1 MSTIY
6 KENAHLMKEFLLE
19 FYMGDPDTLDE
30 YDDNDHKRLINRWRY
45 NESQGISFGWFQTS
59 LDGEKE
65 FIARENTC
73 HNDIAKG
80 IAKEILGKAVYCDKL
95 DDDTFK
101 EIVWGI
107 YCLVT
112 YGGRTFSEP
121 RVLTTWKKLSSSKVG
136 EIVSLLGGI
145 EKFKDYHYVTRGCSM
160 GLVEYIESNCVCNMS
175 SDENKMSETL
185 MNSWYISHDTAE
197 MIRYY
202 NMPNSKLASKT
213 AKLGKM
219 TIAQYNSLIRQEGK
233 KTKDT
238 LNEKDM
244 KVNKKYE
251 KEFSNYMEIMN
262 EALKRNDFKAYDVVR
277 DMLDESV
284 SECKHEK
291 ALMNEMRTTNFGILN
306 HIFESELPE
315 LIKKNKKAVKNVI
328 KTIKEDKN
336 LLGEFNF
343 YNTIKNKYTESVSET
358 LTPEELITNVMES
371 LDIDQATLKQSNKK
385 LMKVMVENGVIP
397 SEFVDGEDRKL
408 YEDCHAILSLKKSP
422 NNVIR
427 LAESIKNVGGYMQ
440 SHKGEKASEK
450 SIDSIVEDFERKMKD
465 TLNESEMS
473 FVQQITD
480 FKSPIAEQRKKKLFD
495 KFKNECISKIDT
507 MLKEDSSNDALKGL
521 KSDISKMEFKNE
533 TIVRDMAKLLEIRDI
548 LMDD

>member
-1 MSTIY
+1 MS
-6 KENAHLMKEFLLE
+6 KFLLE
-19 FYMGDPDTLDE
+19 YYEGDPDTIDE
-30 YDDNDHKRLINRWRY
+30 YDDETRQLINRWQYDR
-45 NESQGISFGWFQTS
+45 SPGISFGWFQTS

-65 FIARENTC
+65 FIAKENTC
-73 HNDIAKG
+73 HKAIADEAANKVM
-80 IAKEILGKAVYCDKL
+80 GKAVNSPRL
-95 DDDTFK
+95 TDDAK
-101 EIVWGI
+101 NS
-107 YCLVT
+107 LA
-112 YGGRTFSEP
+112 YGVYYQSCYKGRTFTEAK
-121 RVLTTWKKLSSSKVG
+121 VLTTWSVYPSWKIE
-136 EIVSLLGGI
+136 EIVTLLGGI
-145 EKFKDYHYVTRGCSM
+145 EKFADYQYVVVNQSVNLYDYIMSGYNDGGEREERR
-160 GLVEYIESNCVCNMS
+160 LVEGLKGSMYCP
-175 SDENKMSETL
+175 SEVEEIIRSY
-185 MNSWYISHDTAE
+185 NS
-197 MIRYY
+197 
-202 NMPNSKLASKT
+202 PNSKLALKT
-213 AKLGKM
+213 AKLGNM
-219 TIAQYNSLIRQEGK
+219 TIAQYNSLIRQEGR
-233 KTKDT
+233 KTKKT

-244 KVNKKYE
+244 KIDNKHQ
-251 KEFSNYMEIMN
+251 KEFSNYLTIMN

-291 ALMNEMRTTNFGILN
+291 ALMSEMRTTNFGVLN
-306 HIFESELPE
+306 HIFESELPT
-315 LIKKNKKAVKNVI
+315 LIKKNKKAVRNVI

-343 YNTIKNKYTESVSET
+343 YNTVKNKYTESVSET

-371 LDIDQATLKQSNKK
+371 LDIDQATLKDSNKK
-385 LMKVMVENGVIP
+385 LMKVMEENGVVP
-397 SEFVDGEDRKL
+397 SDFVGDEDRKL
-408 YEDCHAILSLKKSP
+408 YENCHVILSLKKSP

-427 LAESIKNVGGYMQ
+427 LAESIKNVGRYME

-480 FKSPIAEQRKKKLFD
+480 FKSPIAEQRKRKLFD

-521 KSDISKMEFKNE
+521 RSDIDKMEFKNE

>member
-1 MSTIY
+1 MS
-6 KENAHLMKEFLLE
+6 KFLLE
-19 FYMGDPDTLDE
+19 YYEGDPDTIDE
-30 YDDNDHKRLINRWRY
+30 YDDETRQFINRWQYDR
-45 NESQGISFGWFQTS
+45 SPGISFGWFQTS

-65 FIARENTC
+65 FIAKENTC
-73 HNDIAKG
+73 HKAIADEAANKVM
-80 IAKEILGKAVYCDKL
+80 GKAINSPRLSDDAKKSLAYGVYYQSCYK
-95 DDDTFK
+95 
-101 EIVWGI
+101 
-107 YCLVT
+107 
-112 YGGRTFSEP
+112 GRTFTEAK
-121 RVLTTWKKLSSSKVG
+121 VLTTWSVYPSWKIE
-136 EIVSLLGGI
+136 EIVTLLGGI
-145 EKFKDYHYVTRGCSM
+145 EKFADYQYVVVNQSVNLYDYIMSGYNDGGEREERR
-160 GLVEYIESNCVCNMS
+160 LVEGLKGSMYCP
-175 SDENKMSETL
+175 SEVEEIIRSY
-185 MNSWYISHDTAE
+185 NS
-197 MIRYY
+197 
-202 NMPNSKLASKT
+202 PNSKLALKT
-213 AKLGKM
+213 AKLGNM
-219 TIAQYNSLIRQEGK
+219 TIAQYNSLIRQEGR
-233 KTKDT
+233 KTKKT

-244 KVNKKYE
+244 KIDNKHQ
-251 KEFSNYMEIMN
+251 KEFSNYLTIMN

-291 ALMNEMRTTNFGILN
+291 ALMSEMRTTNFGVLN
-306 HIFESELPE
+306 HIFESELPT
-315 LIKKNKKAVKNVI
+315 LIKKNKKAVRNVI

-343 YNTIKNKYTESVSET
+343 YNTVKNKYTESVSET

-371 LDIDQATLKQSNKK
+371 LDIDQATLKDSNKK
-385 LMKVMVENGVIP
+385 LMKVMEENGVVP
-397 SEFVDGEDRKL
+397 SDFVGDEDRKL
-408 YEDCHAILSLKKSP
+408 YENCHMILSLKKSP

-427 LAESIKNVGGYMQ
+427 LAESIKNVGRYME

-480 FKSPIAEQRKKKLFD
+480 FKSPIAEQRKRKLFD

-521 KSDISKMEFKNE
+521 RSDIDKMEFKNE

>member
-1 MSTIY
+1 MS
-6 KENAHLMKEFLLE
+6 KFLLE
-19 FYMGDPDTLDE
+19 YYEGDPDTIDE
-30 YDDNDHKRLINRWRY
+30 YNDETRQLINRWQYDR
-45 NESQGISFGWFQTS
+45 SPGISFGWFQTS

-65 FIARENTC
+65 FIAKENTC
-73 HNDIAKG
+73 HKAIADEAANKVM
-80 IAKEILGKAVYCDKL
+80 GKAINSPRLSDDAKKSLAYGVYYQSCYK
-95 DDDTFK
+95 
-101 EIVWGI
+101 
-107 YCLVT
+107 
-112 YGGRTFSEP
+112 GRTFTEAK
-121 RVLTTWKKLSSSKVG
+121 VLTTWSVYPSWKIE
-136 EIVSLLGGI
+136 EIVTLLGGI
-145 EKFKDYHYVTRGCSM
+145 EKFADYQYVVVNQSVNLYDYIMSGYNDGGEREERR
-160 GLVEYIESNCVCNMS
+160 LVEGLKGSMYCP
-175 SDENKMSETL
+175 SEVEEIIRSY
-185 MNSWYISHDTAE
+185 NS
-197 MIRYY
+197 
-202 NMPNSKLASKT
+202 PNSKLALKT
-213 AKLGKM
+213 AKLGNM
-219 TIAQYNSLIRQEGK
+219 TIAQYNSLIRQEGR
-233 KTKDT
+233 KTKKT

-244 KVNKKYE
+244 KIDNKHQ
-251 KEFSNYMEIMN
+251 KEFSNYLTIMN

-291 ALMNEMRTTNFGILN
+291 ALMSEMRTTNFGVLN
-306 HIFESELPE
+306 HIFESELPT
-315 LIKKNKKAVKNVI
+315 LIKKNKKAVRNVI

-343 YNTIKNKYTESVSET
+343 YNTVKNKYTESVSET

-371 LDIDQATLKQSNKK
+371 LDIDQATLKDSNKK
-385 LMKVMVENGVIP
+385 LMKVMEENGVVP
-397 SEFVDGEDRKL
+397 SDFVGDEDRKL
-408 YEDCHAILSLKKSP
+408 YENCHAILSLKKSP

-427 LAESIKNVGGYMQ
+427 LAESIKNVGRYME

-480 FKSPIAEQRKKKLFD
+480 FKSPIAEQRKRKLFD

-521 KSDISKMEFKNE
+521 RSDIDKMEFKNE